1 MDEKYST
8 SIRAFG
14 NQKAFTL
21 IELMVVVGIIALL
34 SALGSTYFTYLN
46 FRAGDSHAF
55 MEGRHLMTAV
65 NDAFMNLEDVNFGD
79 NLTDPDITGPVGAT
93 TTNDVA
99 RPPIFTLSSQ
109 IRARMVGEST
119 PNPGGGFFTAY
130 IWHVNGTNDPNAMFS
145 SGKKEYQYIIVE
157 NQNFMSAPSF

>member
-99 RPPIFTLSSQ
+99 RPPIFTLSPE
-109 IRARMVGEST
+109 IRARMWGQCTSD
-119 PNPGGGFFTAY
+119 PGGGSFTAY
-130 IWHVNGTNDPNAMFS
+130 IWHTSGTRDPDAMFS
-145 SGKKEYQYIIVE
+145 GGIKEYQYIMVE
-157 NQNFMSAPSF
+157 DTNTIMAPDF